1 MELLNFWVILFIPTG
16 LILGSFFNVCIYRLP
31 RKISVI
37 WPGSFCPSCRK
48 TLAWW
53 QNVPI
58 VSFLIL
64 KGRCFYCHEKI
75 PRRYPFV
82 EFITTTVT
90 LSLLF
95 HFHNT
100 GTFLFYLLFFSGMI
114 VIGGIDMFHQRIPNT
129 LIITFLIM
137 GIILNYLF
145 QLNSWSQALAGIL
158 LAILFTLILR
168 WSTTYFF
175 RKESLG
181 LGDIKLS
188 ALMGFYLGFELF
200 LISLFVGSLFGII
213 FQLYNRRYH
222 QGLRMTQIPLA
233 PFLGIGAYVVIIFY
247 L

>member
-37 WPGSFCPSCRK
+37 CPGSFCPSCRK

-75 PRRYPFV
+75 SYRYPLV
-82 EFITTTVT
+82 EFITTIVT

-100 GTFLFYLLFFSGMI
+100 GTFLFYFLFFSGMI

-129 LIITFLIM
+129 LIITLLIM

-145 QLNSWSQALAGIL
+145 KLNSWSQALAGIL

-188 ALMGFYLGFELF
+188 ALLGFYLGFELF
-200 LISLFVGSLFGII
+200 LISLFIGSLFGII

-233 PFLGIGAYVVIIFY
+233 PFLGI
-247 L
+247 